1 MSHKEV
7 EDGERMLTPKQ
18 KAFADEYLKNGG
30 NLSDAARKA
39 KYSDA
44 VIKNARK
51 NILEKRGVSA
61 YIAERQAEIEK
72 QAGRDIMSL
81 TEIQVRRSKIANGL
95 LTDSFGFAP
104 DFSDQLKAMND
115 LEKALAIKEEQDAKE
130 KAAEATKNSKDYHID
145 LDVIADVFHPMIRD
159 VRKGRHSE
167 YVLPGGRGS
176 AKSSAIS
183 CIIPE
188 LIKNNPNMH
197 ALVLRKVGNTIKDSV
212 YAQMK
217 WAIAKL
223 GLEDNFRFKVS
234 PFEITH
240 IPTGQKIYFRGAD
253 DPLKIKSIKPE
264 FGYIGILW
272 MEELDQFAGPEEARS
287 IQQSAI
293 RGGDKAYRFKS
304 FNPPRSKNNWAN
316 KYTNEAETKNDDA
329 MVVRST
335 YLDVDP
341 DWLGA
346 QFISD
351 AEHLKEVNP
360 DAYDNEYM
368 GKANG
373 NGGNVFEYLELRE
386 ITDEE
391 ISHMDRIYQGV
402 DFGWYPDAYAFIRAY
417 YDSTREKIYFID
429 ENYVH
434 KTSNELTAQ
443 WIKEQGYDDYRII
456 CDSAEPKSIN
466 DYRDMGLPATG
477 AAKGPGSVE
486 YGFKWLQRRTI
497 VIDRHR
503 TPNVYDEFTKYEY
516 DRDKD
521 GNIISGYPEGQAD
534 HTIAATRYAF
544 EPLFNRRGN
553 TA

>member
-1 MSHKEV
+1 
-7 EDGERMLTPKQ
+7 MLTPKQ
-18 KAFADEYLKNGG
+18 KAFADYYIECG
-30 NLSDAARKA
+30 NAAEAARKA
-39 KYSDA
+39 GYSLRTADA
-44 VIKNARK
+44 IGRENLRK
-51 NILEKRGVSA
+51 PTISA

-95 LTDSFGFAP
+95 LTDNFGFTP

-115 LEKALAIKEEQDAKE
+115 LEKTLAIKAEQERKE
-130 KAAEATKNSKDYHID
+130 KAAEAARSAGEYHID
-145 LDVIADVFHPMIRD
+145 LDIVADVFHPMIRD

-176 AKSSAIS
+176 AKSSGIS

-188 LIKNNPNMH
+188 LIKNNSNMH

-223 GLEDNFRFKVS
+223 GLEDEFRFKVS
-234 PFEITH
+234 PFEITY

-272 MEELDQFAGPEEARS
+272 LEELDQFAGPEEVRS

-316 KYTNEAETKNDDA
+316 EYTEEADTQNDDA

-341 DWLGA
+341 DWLGE
-346 QFISD
+346 QFIND

-373 NGGNVFEYLELRE
+373 NGGNVFEYIEDRS

-391 ISHMDRIYQGV
+391 ISRMDRIYQGV
-402 DFGWYPDAYAFIRAY
+402 DFGWYPDKYAFIRTY
-417 YDSTREKIYFID
+417 YNSNEEKIYLID
-429 ENYVH
+429 ENYVN
-434 KTSNELTAQ
+434 KTSNEMTAQ
-443 WIKEQGYDDYRII
+443 WIKEKGYDDYRII
-456 CDSAEPKSIN
+456 CDSAEPKSVN
-466 DYRDMGLPATG
+466 DYRDMGLPAAG
-477 AAKGPGSVE
+477 AIKGPGSVE

-497 VIDRHR
+497 VIDKRR
-503 TPNVYDEFTKYEY
+503 TPNAYNEITRYEY

-521 GNIISGYPEGQAD
+521 GNIISGYPEGQDD
-534 HTIAATRYAF
+534 HIIAALRYAF
-544 EPLFNRRGN
+544 ESLFNRRGN
-553 TA
+553 SA

>member
-1 MSHKEV
+1 
-7 EDGERMLTPKQ
+7 MLTPKQ
-18 KAFADEYLKNGG
+18 KAFADYYIECG
-30 NLSDAARKA
+30 NAEEAARKA
-39 KYSDA
+39 GYSTRYA
-44 VIKNARK
+44 RGNAYK
-51 NILEKRGVSA
+51 LVAYSGISA
-61 YIAERQAEIEK
+61 YIADRQKEIDSSRICTL
-72 QAGRDIMSL
+72 Q
-81 TEIQVRRSKIANGL
+81 EIQEFRSRVVRGEEK
-95 LTDSFGFAP
+95 
-104 DFSDQLKAMND
+104 DQFDLEVSTGDKLKAAND
-115 LEKALAIKEEQDAKE
+115 LEKALTIKVEQEAKE
-130 KAAEATKNSKDYHID
+130 KAAEAARAAGEYHID
-145 LDVIADVFHPMIRD
+145 LDIVADVFHPMIRD
-159 VRKGRHSE
+159 IRKGRHSE

-176 AKSSAIS
+176 AKSSGIS

-223 GLEDNFRFKVS
+223 GLEDEFRFKVS
-234 PFEITH
+234 PFEITY
-240 IPTGQKIYFRGAD
+240 IPTGQKIFFRGAD

-272 MEELDQFAGPEEARS
+272 LEELDQYAGPEEVRS

-293 RGGDKAYRFKS
+293 RGGDKAFRFKS

-316 KYTNEAETKNDDA
+316 EYTEEAETQNDAA

-341 DWLGA
+341 DWLGE
-346 QFISD
+346 QFIND

-360 DAYDNEYM
+360 DAYENEYM

-373 NGGNVFEYLELRE
+373 NGGNVFEYIEDRP

-417 YDSTREKIYFID
+417 YDSAREKIYLID
-429 ENYVH
+429 ENYVN
-434 KTSNELTAQ
+434 KTSNEVTAQ
-443 WIKEQGYDDYRII
+443 WIKDKGYDDYRII
-456 CDSAEPKSIN
+456 CDSAEPKSIS
-466 DYRDMGLPATG
+466 DYRDMGLPAVG
-477 AAKGPGSVE
+477 AIKGPGSVE

-497 VIDRHR
+497 VIDRNR
-503 TPNVYDEFTKYEY
+503 TPNAYDEFTRYEY

-521 GNIISGYPEGQAD
+521 GNIISGYPDGND
-534 HTIAATRYAF
+534 HAISAVRYAF
-544 EPLFNRRGN
+544 EPLFNRRGHS
-553 TA
+553 A